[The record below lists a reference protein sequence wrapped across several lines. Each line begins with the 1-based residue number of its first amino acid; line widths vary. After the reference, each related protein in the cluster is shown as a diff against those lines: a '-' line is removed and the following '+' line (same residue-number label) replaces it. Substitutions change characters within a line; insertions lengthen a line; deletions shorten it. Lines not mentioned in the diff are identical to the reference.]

1 MFAISYL
8 RDKQIYHSD
17 WSIHHNTIS
26 ITLMYLGDSEGRGSF
41 LSLKNDSEARINVV
55 FCPCSL
61 LPNRGWSLW
70 GKVVFNAIS
79 VTPVHLWNV
88 VLQLPAYRLKLIS
101 WASRPAVGKCGVLP
115 SPGAERSSF
124 PGDEVQGPL
133 GTLWGGGCGFGTTNL
148 PKFKHQRR
156 WDLEP
161 LFTEPGGTGS
171 LRCWPCPRVVK
182 RAVGKCCP
190 AFIAQVLGSC
200 LA

>member
-1 MFAISYL
+1 MF
-8 RDKQIYHSD
+8 
-17 WSIHHNTIS
+17 
-26 ITLMYLGDSEGRGSF
+26 
-41 LSLKNDSEARINVV
+41 

-79 VTPVHLWNV
+79 VTPLHLWTV

-101 WASRPAVGKCGVLP
+101 RASRTAVGRCGVLP
-115 SPGAERSSF
+115 SPGTERSSF
-124 PGDEVQGPL
+124 PGGEVRGPL

-148 PKFKHQRR
+148 PKFKHQWP

-161 LFTEPGGTGS
+161 LFTEPGGTRS
-171 LRCWPCPRVVK
+171 LRCWPCPCIVK

-190 AFIAQVLGSC
+190 GFYCTSLRILPGLGMFLGAWALQPNRGEVCFLDQEGSVVKHRAARRLLMKSEGKLLSC
-200 LA
+200 F